1 MATWTTNRPSQ
12 STADRMQAQT
22 QCEELKCIR
31 ACFFGYRSE
40 LASACCRCSAGRLGR
55 PSESARHYILPAA
68 RRHRAATHNAPVSRR
83 ACGSGSGAS
92 DPRPIRVASAA
103 ECVAPAPYRRT
114 NPAPGVPGPALRGR
128 FKPTVAPRQSASLG
142 RPRHPPREGR
152 EDAEGGSR
160 GGVWRRLRDAP
171 QPARPSGGQAPNG
184 QDQSAGEMP
193 SPPKRR
199 RIFAFAASLPPL
211 APYRCR

>member
-1 MATWTTNRPSQ
+1 MYT
-12 STADRMQAQT
+12 RMLLWVPIRIGLGMLPL
-22 QCEELKCIR
+22 QCR
-31 ACFFGYRSE
+31 
-40 LASACCRCSAGRLGR
+40 RLGR
-55 PSESARHYILPAA
+55 SSESARHYILPAA

-142 RPRHPPREGR
+142 RPRHPREGR

-160 GGVWRRLRDAP
+160 GGVPLRA
-171 QPARPSGGQAPNG
+171 
-184 QDQSAGEMP
+184 SAGP
-193 SPPKRR
+193 AQRWAGQRTGSVRRSAGDVPPPCRR
-199 RIFAFAASLPPL
+199 RCCITLHVDSGLVCA
-211 APYRCR
+211 